1 MIDVEID
8 YHNLQQLFVELEP
21 KRRLQALK
29 SAYRKEATRVRKVAI
44 KNLRGSGL
52 RNSKDLEKGIRTRL
66 LKNKAGIQVTV
77 GTKKANK
84 RGKGESGFHTNRFG
98 QKKPILLWAELGT
111 AERKTKSGGGILGIL
126 RRRAARK
133 RKSHR
138 TGRMRRY
145 GFMEKTNLEVRDTVT
160 NNIRKNIV
168 ESVIKISQKYGC
180 K

>member
-1 MIDVEID
+1 MIEVAYDD
-8 YHNLQQLFVELEP
+8 SRLQQLFVELEP

-29 SAYRKEATRVRKVAI
+29 GAYRKEADRVRKVAI
-44 KNLRGSGL
+44 NNLRSSGIKS
-52 RNSKDLEKGIRTRL
+52 SKDLEKGIRRIVF
-66 LKNKAGIQVTV
+66 KKKAGFRVTV

-111 AERKTKSGGGILGIL
+111 AERKTKSGGGIGSIF

-133 RKSHR
+133 RKSHP

-145 GFMEKTNLEVRDTVT
+145 GYLGKTRSVLGDVT

-168 ESVIKISQKYGC
+168 ESFIKTAQKYGC